1 MTVNTEQAYQK
12 YVGNGSTTMFSI
24 PFGFLDDEIVVLKGG
39 TWEAYEQGKD
49 YSLMDCD
56 VVFTTAPAE
65 GVVIY
70 IARKVVLKQLVDF
83 IDGDSFPAEN
93 YEYSLDHITHA
104 LQELYMLMQQ
114 TLKSPLGTDPLEYFA
129 NALSGGSADL
139 TEVYNELSDIK
150 EELGGVKTVSSE
162 LSNSIDTLA
171 SQNTAIE
178 QEISDIKSRRYTKNF
193 ITVKAEDWTQR
204 GNGSSAYPYVNT
216 ITIGLHEEY
225 PVGMLR
231 VIFADEQ
238 ADSGNFSTVS
248 HMAVSYNTLDNIQYT
263 VIEIYA
269 KEAPTEDFTILE
281 IQVD

>member
-129 NALSGGSADL
+129 EALSGGGSVDLSKIEEDISNLKKTTEDL
-139 TEVYNELSDIK
+139 TSSVDAAAEKITTVEEEVKVLKAD
-150 EELGGVKTVSSE
+150 
-162 LSNSIDTLA
+162 
-171 SQNTAIE
+171 
-178 QEISDIKSRRYTKNF
+178 RYTAGP
-193 ITVKAEDWTQR
+193 ITVYADEWTIR
-204 GNGSSAYPYVNT
+204 GNGTALYPYWNT
-216 ITIGLHEEY
+216 VKLGPQEEY
-225 PVGMLR
+225 PITRHIVM
-231 VIFADEQ
+231 FNDKE
-238 ADSGNFSTVS
+238 ADSGNFSSNCNTVGYTEVGS
-248 HMAVSYNTLDNIQYT
+248 GVLGTAV
-263 VIEIYA
+263 EIYA
-269 KEAPTEDFTILE
+269 KEKPTEDFE
-281 IQVD
+281 IYVMGL

>member
-129 NALSGGSADL
+129 NALSGGGADL
-139 TEVYNELSDIK
+139 TEVYKELSDIK
-150 EELGGVKTVSSE
+150 EELGGVKTTLNDISS
-162 LSNSIDTLA
+162 SVNTLA
-171 SQNTAIE
+171 EKSVAMENELAEIRKLPYSVNFIDVLADGW
-178 QEISDIKSRRYTKNF
+178 QEGMRQDYPYYYDIKLNK
-193 ITVKAEDWTQR
+193 EEH
-204 GNGSSAYPYVNT
+204 P
-216 ITIGLHEEY
+216 IGF
-225 PVGMLR
+225 PT
-231 VIFADEQ
+231 VIFSDEQ
-238 ADSGNFSTVS
+238 ADSGNFSSRVTIATGLEVDTQ
-248 HMAVSYNTLDNIQYT
+248 VEYT
-263 VIEIYA
+263 IITIYA
-269 KEAPTEDFTILE
+269 KEKPAEDFTILE
-281 IQVD
+281 IRVD